1 METFELAIE
10 IQRNAAQEPAAG
22 DCAARAISRRFSTDP
37 IPRRPQSVINL
48 LAFFRSEQRI
58 SN

>member
-22 DCAARAISRRFSTDP
+22 DCAARAISRRSYGPNTKATA
-37 IPRRPQSVINL
+37 IGN
-48 LAFFRSEQRI
+48 
-58 SN
+58 